1 MFDFTPLQNIAI
13 FVIVL
18 LIAIFYIRR
27 FWFWFWKVTKLLTQF
42 DLVVETTHST
52 NEEVKAIKVTLDELK
67 NSLGKL
73 NSGNSA

>member
-73 NSGNSA
+73 NSGNRA